1 MYKLMTLVDTV
12 RIDPTLLGEDVRIN
26 VKKALKNKLE
36 GKVDKK
42 IGCLVAVCDVE
53 KIGEGHILYGD
64 GAVYYDVTF
73 KAVMFMPENQ
83 EVIEGEVLETVS
95 FGVFVGIGPM
105 DGLLHVSQITDEFMS
120 YDSKNGRLVSKTG
133 KKALGEGDHVRARI
147 VAVSINER
155 DPRESKIGMTMR
167 QTALGRMQWIEESRE
182 KTGKGTGKGSG
193 KKKAAD
199 SEAAAEENN

>member
-1 MYKLMTLVDTV
+1 MTLVDTV
-12 RIDPTLLGEDVRIN
+12 RIDPTLLGEDVTDN

-42 IGCLVAVCDVE
+42 IGCLVAVCGVE
-53 KIGEGHILYGD
+53 NIGEGHILYGD

-73 KAVMFMPENQ
+73 KAIMFMPENQ

-167 QTALGRMQWIEESRE
+167 QTALGRIQWIEEARE
-182 KTGKGTGKGSG
+182 KSGGGKGG
-193 KKKAAD
+193 KKK
-199 SEAAAEENN
+199 EAAPDAEENN